1 MLKKFI
7 MAFSIIATIASVLVY
22 FLREEKTITEL
33 SKTDEPL
40 LLFRGFDLE
49 RTDSSGKKTTLQSV
63 FAAITD
69 DQSVLLTEKVK
80 GVELSANGKTSSFS
94 AEKFEARFKHSSQG
108 GLFGEAVLVN
118 AIAEGKIEAKINDLN
133 VTTEKL
139 LYEHAEGRLFTESPV
154 NVWTLTESISSQ
166 SGLEYFTSPQ
176 RIKMKGQV
184 EGQISP
190 LKTRLR

>member
-33 SKTDEPL
+33 SRTDEPL

-49 RTDSSGKKTTLQSV
+49 RTDLSGKKTTLKSAL
-63 FAAITD
+63 AAIND
-69 DQSVLLTEKVK
+69 DQSISFTEQVK
-80 GVELSANGKTSSFS
+80 GVELSANGKMSLFS
-94 AEKFEARFKHSSQG
+94 AERLDARFKHSSQS

-118 AIAEGKIEAKINDLN
+118 AIAEGKIKAKINDLN

-154 NVWTLTESISSQ
+154 NVWTLSESISSQ
-166 SGLEYFTSPQ
+166 SGLEYFTNPQ
-176 RIKMKGQV
+176 KLKMKGQV